1 MNDMINAS
9 QAVHLC
15 IKNVKKITSVISTYR
30 IFIGKKRRILLR
42 VVEGAE

>member
-1 MNDMINAS
+1 MNDVINAS
-9 QAVHLC
+9 RAVHLY
-15 IKNVKKITSVISTYR
+15 IKNVIKITSVISTSR